1 MRILLAS
8 SSNVSFEI
16 FNSLI
21 SLSKTKNDDSK
32 IEIAGFLTNSDQPTG
47 RGQKSVSNEFAE
59 WAIQFDLP
67 IYKISK
73 SSDITAAL
81 NSEGADLVITV
92 AFGKL
97 VSKDNLDIPK
107 FGWLNVH
114 FSLLPKYR
122 GAAPV
127 QHAILNGDLET
138 GVSIFKLDEGLDTGP
153 IFAQSKYE
161 IPRMATTKLVLQE
174 LARLSIK
181 PLVSTISAISK
192 GEKGKAQSELGNQI
206 STAPKINK
214 SDGHLIFDQPIS
226 NIINRFLALCD
237 NPGVYATVNGTRI
250 KFENLEF
257 EQVLVGNS
265 EIAQIQNKN
274 SEMQIIARD
283 GIVTVKQLRPE
294 GKSSMTGAEFLR
306 GRPNLIGQIVN

>member
-21 SLSKTKNDDSK
+21 SLSKTKNNDSK

-127 QHAILNGDLET
+127 QHAILNGERET

-181 PLVSTISAISK
+181 PLVSTISAIAK
-192 GEKGKAQSELGNQI
+192 GDKGKAQSEFGDQM
-206 STAPKINK
+206 SMAPKINK
-214 SDGHLIFDQPIS
+214 SDGHLKFNQAIS
-226 NIINRFLALCD
+226 NIRNRFLALCD

>member
-1 MRILLAS
+1 MKILLAS

-32 IEIAGFLTNSDQPTG
+32 IEIVGFLTNSDQPTG

-127 QHAILNGDLET
+127 QHAILNGERET

-153 IFAQSKYE
+153 IFAQLKYE

-181 PLVSTISAISK
+181 PLVSTISAIAK
-192 GEKGKAQSELGNQI
+192 GDKGKAQSELGNQI

-214 SDGHLIFDQPIS
+214 SDGHLIFDKPIS
-226 NIINRFLALCD
+226 NIRNRFLALCD
-237 NPGVYATVNGTRI
+237 NPGVYATVNGIRI
-250 KFENLEF
+250 KFESLEF

-265 EIAQIQNKN
+265 QIAQIQNKN
-274 SEMQIIARD
+274 SEMQIVARD